1 MGAVD
6 ADGDQQ
12 VSLEEMRAQIRKDG
26 NEGVQEH
33 IERVFDEADSDKN
46 GHLTLAELRG
56 FKQQIGEESK
66 AYNKGKAGGL
76 MGAVD
81 ADGDQQVSLEEMRAQ
96 IRKDGNEGVQEHI
109 ERVFDEADSNKN
121 GHLNLAELRGF
132 KQRIGEESKA
142 YNKGKAGGL
151 MEAFD
156 A

>member
-26 NEGVQEH
+26 QVSVQEH
-33 IERVFDEADSDKN
+33 IERVFGEADSDKN
-46 GHLTLAELRG
+46 GHLNLAELRG
-56 FKQQIGEESK
+56 FKQRIGEESK

-109 ERVFDEADSNKN
+109 ERVFGEADS
-121 GHLNLAELRGF
+121 
-132 KQRIGEESKA
+132 
-142 YNKGKAGGL
+142 
-151 MEAFD
+151 
-156 A
+156 